1 MTPTQHA
8 VLLLSWMILGSCVGS
23 FLNVCVHR
31 IPRKMSVLR
40 PRSRCPRCG
49 SGILA
54 RHNVPVLGW
63 LVLGGRCRECREP
76 ISARYPAV
84 EFAVGLAFVLPY
96 LIAIAVAAGDP
107 WERVGAG
114 RLLGL
119 LLATWT
125 ATVLGLFVILVGCE
139 RRAAFIGRR
148 EAGGCEGPV
157 SSVLRPRADRG

>member
-49 SGILA
+49 SRILA

-84 EFAVGLAFVLPY
+84 ELAVGLAFAIPY

-114 RLLGL
+114 RLLGI

-125 ATVLGLFVILVGCE
+125 ATVLGLFVLLVGCE
-139 RRAAFIGRR
+139 RRAAVIGRR

-157 SSVLRPRADRG
+157 SSVLRPRADCG